1 MYTGFLNLLKW
12 NDAQMKQKILIAE
25 DEADIRNILK
35 LYLESE
41 GLEVV
46 QAQDG
51 EQALRMA
58 QQEMPDLI
66 LLDVMMPNMDGFA
79 VTQALRQYSQVP
91 ILILSARSQDA
102 DKILG
107 LNLGAD
113 DYIAKPFNALE
124 VVARVKAHLRR
135 SQQGAAF
142 VINVNGLSLNA
153 ETCTVTKEG
162 TLLALT
168 PTEYKL
174 LSVFMR
180 SPGRIFTKVQLSEA
194 VNGEY
199 FESDENTI
207 MVHISKLRDKIEDNP
222 RKPARLVTI
231 RGLGYRFEKT

>member
-1 MYTGFLNLLKW
+1 
-12 NDAQMKQKILIAE
+12 MKQRILISE

-41 GLEVV
+41 GFEVV
-46 QAQDG
+46 QAQNGD
-51 EQALRMA
+51 QALRTA

-135 SQQGAAF
+135 GQQMVSP
-142 VINVNGLSLNA
+142 VINVNGLTLNA

-194 VNGEY
+194 INGEY

>member
-1 MYTGFLNLLKW
+1 
-12 NDAQMKQKILIAE
+12 MKQRILIAE

-41 GLEVV
+41 GFEVV

-51 EQALRMA
+51 DQALRMA

-66 LLDVMMPNMDGFA
+66 LLDVMMPHMDGFA

-124 VVARVKAHLRR
+124 VVARVRAHLRR
-135 SQQGAAF
+135 GQQTVSP
-142 VINVNGLSLNA
+142 VINLNGLTLNS
-153 ETCTVTKEG
+153 ETCTVTKDG
-162 TLLALT
+162 TLLSLT

-194 VNGEY
+194 INGEY

>member
-1 MYTGFLNLLKW
+1 
-12 NDAQMKQKILIAE
+12 MKQKILIAE

-91 ILILSARSQDA
+91 ILILSARSQDT

-180 SPGRIFTKVQLSEA
+180 SPGRIFIKVQLSEA

>member
-1 MYTGFLNLLKW
+1 
-12 NDAQMKQKILIAE
+12 MKQRILIAE

-41 GLEVV
+41 GFEVV
-46 QAQDG
+46 QACDG
-51 EQALRMA
+51 GQALRMA

-135 SQQGAAF
+135 GQQTVSP
-142 VINVNGLSLNA
+142 VINLNGLTLNS
-153 ETCTVTKEG
+153 ETCTVTKDG

-194 VNGEY
+194 INGEY

>member
-1 MYTGFLNLLKW
+1 
-12 NDAQMKQKILIAE
+12 MKQRILIAE

-41 GLEVV
+41 GFEVV

-135 SQQGAAF
+135 GQQTVSP
-142 VINVNGLSLNA
+142 VINLNGLTLNS
-153 ETCTVTKEG
+153 ETCTVTKDG
-162 TLLALT
+162 TLLSLT

-194 VNGEY
+194 INGEY

>member
-1 MYTGFLNLLKW
+1 
-12 NDAQMKQKILIAE
+12 MKQRILIAE

-41 GLEVV
+41 GFEVV
-46 QAQDG
+46 QACDG
-51 EQALRMA
+51 GQALRMA

-135 SQQGAAF
+135 GQQGAAS

-153 ETCTVTKEG
+153 EACTVTKEG

-194 VNGEY
+194 INGEY

>member
-1 MYTGFLNLLKW
+1 
-12 NDAQMKQKILIAE
+12 MKQRILIAE

-41 GLEVV
+41 GFEVV
-46 QAQDG
+46 RAQDG
-51 EQALRMA
+51 DQALRMA
-58 QQEMPDLI
+58 QREMPDLI

-135 SQQGAAF
+135 GQQGAAS
-142 VINVNGLSLNA
+142 VISINGLSLNA

-194 VNGEY
+194 INGEY

-222 RKPARLVTI
+222 RKPAKLVTI

>member
-1 MYTGFLNLLKW
+1 
-12 NDAQMKQKILIAE
+12 MKQRILIAE

-41 GLEVV
+41 GFEVV

-51 EQALRMA
+51 DQALRMA

-135 SQQGAAF
+135 GQQTVSP
-142 VINVNGLSLNA
+142 VINLNGLTLNS
-153 ETCTVTKEG
+153 ETCTVTKDG
-162 TLLALT
+162 TLLSLT

-194 VNGEY
+194 INGEY

-231 RGLGYRFEKT
+231 RGLAYRFEKT

>member
-1 MYTGFLNLLKW
+1 
-12 NDAQMKQKILIAE
+12 MKQKILIAE

-79 VTQALRQYSQVP
+79 VAQALRQYSQVP

-135 SQQGAAF
+135 SQQGAAS

>member
-1 MYTGFLNLLKW
+1 MHIAFRNLPKW
-12 NDAQMKQKILIAE
+12 NDEQLKQRILIAE

-41 GLEVV
+41 GFEVV

-135 SQQGAAF
+135 GQQTVSP
-142 VINVNGLSLNA
+142 VINLNGLTLNS
-153 ETCTVTKEG
+153 ETCTVTKDG
-162 TLLALT
+162 TLLSLT

-194 VNGEY
+194 INGEY

>member
-1 MYTGFLNLLKW
+1 
-12 NDAQMKQKILIAE
+12 MKQRILIAE

-41 GLEVV
+41 GFEVV

-51 EQALRMA
+51 DQALRMA

-66 LLDVMMPNMDGFA
+66 LLDVMMPNIDGFA

-91 ILILSARSQDA
+91 ILILSARSQAA

-124 VVARVKAHLRR
+124 VVARVRAHLRR
-135 SQQGAAF
+135 GQQTVSP
-142 VINVNGLSLNA
+142 VINLNGLTLNS
-153 ETCTVTKEG
+153 ETCTVTKDG
-162 TLLALT
+162 TLLSLT

-194 VNGEY
+194 INGEY

>member
-58 QQEMPDLI
+58 QQEMPDLV
-66 LLDVMMPNMDGFA
+66 LLDIMMPKTDGFA

-91 ILILSARSQDA
+91 ILILSARSQDT

>member
-1 MYTGFLNLLKW
+1 
-12 NDAQMKQKILIAE
+12 MKQKILIAE

-58 QQEMPDLI
+58 QQEMPDLV
-66 LLDVMMPNMDGFA
+66 LLDIMMPKTDGFA

-91 ILILSARSQDA
+91 ILILSARSQDT

>member
-1 MYTGFLNLLKW
+1 
-12 NDAQMKQKILIAE
+12 MKQRILIAE

-41 GLEVV
+41 GFEVV

-51 EQALRMA
+51 DQALRMA
-58 QQEMPDLI
+58 QREMPDLI

-135 SQQGAAF
+135 GQQTVSP
-142 VINVNGLSLNA
+142 VINLNGLTLNS
-153 ETCTVTKEG
+153 ETCTVTKDG
-162 TLLALT
+162 TLLSLT

-194 VNGEY
+194 INGEY

>member
-1 MYTGFLNLLKW
+1 
-12 NDAQMKQKILIAE
+12 MKQRILIAE

-41 GLEVV
+41 GFEVV

-51 EQALRMA
+51 DQALRMA
-58 QQEMPDLI
+58 QREMPDLI

-135 SQQGAAF
+135 GQQGAAS
-142 VINVNGLSLNA
+142 VISINGLSLNA

-194 VNGEY
+194 INGEY

-222 RKPARLVTI
+222 RKPAKLVTI

>member
-1 MYTGFLNLLKW
+1 
-12 NDAQMKQKILIAE
+12 MKQRILIAE

-41 GLEVV
+41 GFEVV

-51 EQALRMA
+51 DQALRMA

-135 SQQGAAF
+135 GQQTVSP
-142 VINVNGLSLNA
+142 VINLNGLTLNS
-153 ETCTVTKEG
+153 ETC
-162 TLLALT
+162 
-168 PTEYKL
+168 
-174 LSVFMR
+174 R
-180 SPGRIFTKVQLSEA
+180 
-194 VNGEY
+194 N
-199 FESDENTI
+199 
-207 MVHISKLRDKIEDNP
+207 ISFCLCSCALRDGFLQ
-222 RKPARLVTI
+222 RCS
-231 RGLGYRFEKT
+231 

>member
-1 MYTGFLNLLKW
+1 
-12 NDAQMKQKILIAE
+12 MKQRILIAE

-41 GLEVV
+41 GFEVV
-46 QAQDG
+46 QACDG
-51 EQALRMA
+51 GQALRMA

-135 SQQGAAF
+135 GQQGAAS

-194 VNGEY
+194 INGEY

>member
-1 MYTGFLNLLKW
+1 
-12 NDAQMKQKILIAE
+12 MKQKILIAE

-41 GLEVV
+41 GFEVV

-66 LLDVMMPNMDGFA
+66 LLDVMMPKTDGFA

-91 ILILSARSQDA
+91 ILILSARSQDT

-124 VVARVKAHLRR
+124 VVARVRAHLRR
-135 SQQGAAF
+135 GQQTVSS
-142 VINVNGLSLNA
+142 VISVNGLTLNA

-162 TLLALT
+162 TLLTLT

-174 LSVFMR
+174 LSVLMR

-194 VNGEY
+194 INGEY